1 VAADSALPPAWGE
14 RIPVGVSSCLL
25 GEQVRYDGGHK
36 HNGFLTETLAR
47 YFEFVPYCPELAI
60 GLGVPRPPIRLVSTG
75 EGIRARG
82 TKDPALDVTD
92 RLAAYGARV
101 ASRSRHLCGYIL
113 KKGSPSCGMERV
125 KVYPEKGG
133 NTGKGRGLYAAA
145 LMERLPSLPVEEE
158 GRLMDPVLR
167 ENFIERV
174 FVLHRWNTAMRQGV
188 TPRRLVEF
196 HTGHK
201 FALLAHDEP
210 SYRRLGQLVARAGA
224 APVRELAA
232 EYLADLMQA
241 LARPATRRRHANV
254 LNHLAGFFKKKL
266 DALDRAELKEVIDR
280 YREGLV
286 PLVVPVTLLKHH
298 LRRHPDPYLAGQHYL
313 DPHPAE
319 LMLRNAV

>member
-1 VAADSALPPAWGE
+1 VGARPVASPAWGE

-25 GEQVRYDGGHK
+25 GQQVRYDGGHK
-36 HNGFLTETLAR
+36 HNDFLTGTLAQ

-60 GLGVPRPPIRLVSTG
+60 GLGVPRPPIRLVATAAG
-75 EGIRARG
+75 ARARRIE
-82 TKDPALDVTD
+82 DPSVDVTD
-92 RLAAYGARV
+92 RLAAYGGRV
-101 ASRSRHLCGYIL
+101 ARGAGALCGYIL

-133 NTGKGRGLYAAA
+133 APSKGRGIFAAT
-145 LMERLPSLPVEEE
+145 LIERLPSLPVEEE

-167 ENFIERV
+167 ENFVERV
-174 FVLHRWNTAMRQGV
+174 FVLHRWKTAMRAGV

-201 FALLAHDEP
+201 FSLLAHDEP
-210 SYRRLGQLVARAGA
+210 SYRRLGRLVADAGKR
-224 APVRELAA
+224 PIGELAG
-232 EYLADLMQA
+232 EYLAELMQA

-254 LNHLAGFFKKKL
+254 LNHLAGFFRKKL
-266 DALDRAELKEVIDR
+266 DAEDRSEIKEIIDR
-280 YREGLV
+280 YRQGLV
-286 PLVVPVTLLKHH
+286 PLVVPITLLKHH